1 MRFSFPEEQKKECL
15 AAAGLELNISL
26 ETDSAI
32 KERANLK
39 GYMLNNAVNVAL
51 EK

>member
-1 MRFSFPEEQKKECL
+1 MHFSFPQERKKECL
-15 AAAGLELNISL
+15 AAAGLELNISP
-26 ETDSAI
+26 ETDSAS

-39 GYMLNNAVNVAL
+39 GYTLNDAVNVAL